1 MDAVASSVHL
11 EHIKLIKT
19 IGVDVTSQGRSME
32 EKKEKGVKRKEN
44 FRECYKWQR
53 WNSDSRLEA
62 M

>member
-19 IGVDVTSQGRSME
+19 IGVDVTSQGKVYGR
-32 EKKEKGVKRKEN
+32 EKGKGVKRTEN